1 MTDRFTTLEES
12 MNRLQGKVGQE
23 RYMHRKLI
31 DELIEKQTAYVCDCT
46 VMPENPPVDLLS
58 IDHGTYLKF

>member
-1 MTDRFTTLEES
+1 
-12 MNRLQGKVGQE
+12 MNRLQGKVQQE

-58 IDHGTYLKF
+58 IDHGTFLKF